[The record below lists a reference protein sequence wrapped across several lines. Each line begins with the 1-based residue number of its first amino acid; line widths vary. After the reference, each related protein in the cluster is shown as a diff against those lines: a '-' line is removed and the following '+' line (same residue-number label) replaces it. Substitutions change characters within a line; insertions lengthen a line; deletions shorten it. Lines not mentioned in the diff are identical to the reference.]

1 MCYGFAVGMALYHP
15 LHLEVHHNALLHT
28 NGVEQVTADS
38 EATLDCDKHPFDSD
52 SESDD
57 NY

>member
-1 MCYGFAVGMALYHP
+1 VLWLCGGYGFVYRP
-15 LHLEVHHNALLHT
+15 WKYIIINARAK

-38 EATLDCDKHPFDSD
+38 EATLDCDKDPFDSD

>member
-1 MCYGFAVGMALYHP
+1 MSLYHP
-15 LHLEVHHNALLHT
+15 LPLEVHHNARAT

-38 EATLDCDKHPFDSD
+38 EATLDCDKVPFDSD